1 MTLTFPIL
9 TLCKGGAQR
18 VLAEITNRMTR
29 KGHNVTILM
38 PETGTVEYEVE
49 SEVRRVKGA
58 GIAEGDYPAGDV
70 IVSNYFTTV
79 AAAQAASERGKGKH
93 VRYSL
98 CFEPP
103 ILPDNSKSYSSYL
116 ETGSLIVVSQ
126 WQSDLMRLLYGI
138 DCLVVPPGVDEIFI
152 NRNARVSK
160 SHLTI
165 SAILRRPEGGFA
177 LHRGQEYLIAELD
190 RILSL
195 RANVQVHYIT
205 PPCEYASSPTLQR
218 MGGTGKYRFFAP
230 ADDVELAAC
239 YNLADIFVTPSTY
252 ESFCMPGLEAMR
264 CGAALAAIYC
274 GGNMDY
280 CKPEE
285 NCVLSY
291 RHERRLGDDILRLT
305 DDSALRAR
313 IATQG
318 ERDAREWT
326 WERSADLFETALQSL
341 LIHGSLRERDLVGGD
356 AAARV

>member
-1 MTLTFPIL
+1 VKLTFPVL

-18 VLAEITNRMTR
+18 VLAEIANRMTR
-29 KGHNVTILM
+29 RGHQVIVLM
-38 PETGTVEYEVE
+38 PEAGAIEYPVE
-49 SEVRRVKGA
+49 SEIRRLKRPH
-58 GIAEGDYPAGDV
+58 IIEEDYPTADV

-103 ILPDNSKSYSSYL
+103 VLPENSKSYSSYL
-116 ETGSLIVVSQ
+116 ETSRLIVVSQ
-126 WQSDLMRLLYGI
+126 WQSDLMQLLYGI
-138 DCLVVPPGVDEIFI
+138 NSLVVPPGVDDIFA
-152 NRNARVSK
+152 NRNGRVSK

-165 SAILRRPEGGFA
+165 SAILRRPEGFA

-195 RANVQVHYIT
+195 RADVQVHYIT
-205 PPCEYASSPTLQR
+205 PPFEYASSPTLQR
-218 MGGTGKYRFFAP
+218 MSGTGRYRFFAP

-239 YNLADIFVTPSTY
+239 YNLADVFVTPSTY

-264 CGAALAAIYC
+264 AGAALVAIYC

-280 CKPEE
+280 CRPNT

-291 RHERRLGDDILRLT
+291 RHERRLGDDILLLL
-305 DDSALRAR
+305 DDSAMRAR
-313 IATQG
+313 IAAQG

-326 WERSADLFETALQSL
+326 WERSADLFEAALHSL
-341 LIHGSLRERDLVGGD
+341 EG
-356 AAARV
+356 AAARI